1 MDEYGDVASESGDD
15 VSRGRSNSF
24 DSTVDSEESVPYAK
38 SPAAK
43 SSRLTR
49 REEDEAA
56 TSSRS
61 NVVVMETR
69 NRQRPVRT
77 ANKWL
82 PPVEIKRSTV
92 PNAGLGL
99 FYSGRKTILPG
110 QFVAFF

>member
-1 MDEYGDVASESGDD
+1 MSPAPPPVPKRGTRKRKAAALVKVDEYGDVASESGDD
-15 VSRGRSNSF
+15 ISRGRSNSF
-24 DSTVDSEESVPYAK
+24 DSTVDSVESVPYEK

-56 TSSRS
+56 TSSRP

-77 ANKWL
+77 ANK
-82 PPVEIKRSTV
+82 
-92 PNAGLGL
+92 
-99 FYSGRKTILPG
+99 
-110 QFVAFF
+110 